1 MVALQRGPIY
11 AVETTSDLINLSLLR
26 KQQRSTNPGGAVQ
39 YFTQHWSLIPS
50 VPSLQ
55 SEIFV
60 FKPVH
65 LPDLSLW
72 EDSCCFLPVSATCS
86 HGLTSLTYLQIHK
99 QTWKRN
105 RWSQR
110 IWAVT
115 LGNQNEPL
123 LSDSLDMSR
132 DEDWHCQ
139 NCAGWGQPSVH
150 SGPALRHPEAPGC
163 SLHSTLGQGSTWHD
177 SKQSREP
184 EALPGQTAMWHL
196 LPGTKEMSNSIQ
208 QPSGRA
214 LTSALCVRKIS
225 GGERDLTLCSR
236 NARFSGLHTSYRC
249 LKYCTKTRGKKNIR
263 TWDKNLL
270 ICTFWTPSAA
280 NSMVLCYTQHEVRCS
295 HCVWTRQSAATVILN
310 ISLNNFKQVQTSS
323 VRNFTCGPSH
333 LVSQLSSGNSYAT
346 SFCMPQSCQ
355 TPWHWEQDTD
365 CLAVAYSCLQ
375 HFTQEPECSASS
387 NHDTSWCTIPTFKTN
402 LKNQNSA

>member
-1 MVALQRGPIY
+1 MFSWTNISHILTDSQTDMEEEQV
-11 AVETTSDLINLSLLR
+11 VTKNLS
-26 KQQRSTNPGGAVQ
+26 S
-39 YFTQHWSLIPS
+39 
-50 VPSLQ
+50 
-55 SEIFV
+55 
-60 FKPVH
+60 
-65 LPDLSLW
+65 D
-72 EDSCCFLPVSATCS
+72 
-86 HGLTSLTYLQIHK
+86 
-99 QTWKRN
+99 TWKSEWATAQRFTGHEQ
-105 RWSQR
+105 RWGL
-110 IWAVT
+110 A
-115 LGNQNEPL
+115 
-123 LSDSLDMSR
+123 LSELCRMRAAFSSL
-132 DEDWHCQ
+132 
-139 NCAGWGQPSVH
+139 
-150 SGPALRHPEAPGC
+150 GPALRHPEAPGC

-184 EALPGQTAMWHL
+184 EALPGQTATWHL

-214 LTSALCVRKIS
+214 LTSALCVGKIS
-225 GGERDLTLCSR
+225 GGERDLMLCSR
-236 NARFSGLHTSYRC
+236 NAHFSGLHTSYRC
-249 LKYCTKTRGKKNIR
+249 LKYCTKTRGKKTIR

-365 CLAVAYSCLQ
+365 CPAVAYSCLQ

-387 NHDTSWCTIPTFKTN
+387 NHDTSWCTIPTFQTN

>member
-139 NCAGWGQPSVH
+139 NCAGWGQPSVPWGQR
-150 SGPALRHPEAPGC
+150 SDIQKRLGAPCTALWDREAPG
-163 SLHSTLGQGSTWHD
+163 TI
-177 SKQSREP
+177 QSRAGSP
-184 EALPGQTAMWHL
+184 RLYQDR
-196 LPGTKEMSNSIQ
+196 Q
-208 QPSGRA
+208 R
-214 LTSALCVRKIS
+214 
-225 GGERDLTLCSR
+225 RD
-236 NARFSGLHTSYRC
+236 
-249 LKYCTKTRGKKNIR
+249 
-263 TWDKNLL
+263 
-270 ICTFWTPSAA
+270 TF
-280 NSMVLCYTQHEVRCS
+280 C
-295 HCVWTRQSAATVILN
+295 
-310 ISLNNFKQVQTSS
+310 
-323 VRNFTCGPSH
+323 
-333 LVSQLSSGNSYAT
+333 
-346 SFCMPQSCQ
+346 
-355 TPWHWEQDTD
+355 
-365 CLAVAYSCLQ
+365 
-375 HFTQEPECSASS
+375 QEPKKWA
-387 NHDTSWCTIPTFKTN
+387 ILF
-402 LKNQNSA
+402 NSPQAVP